1 MIKVALTG
9 NIASGKSSVQK
20 IIEMSGFDVLDT
32 DEVGHG
38 LLSVKNS
45 ELMKAFG
52 SENVLDTDGNFDRK
66 KLGELV
72 FNSPEKLELLN
83 SIIHPQV
90 RKEIEGYFEQQQ
102 DAPFVFVAIPLL
114 FETGMEDLFDKII
127 IVYAEDELRLKRL
140 IARNGYTRD
149 YAKKRMLSQI
159 PQEEKFALVDYIIDN
174 NGTEEDLFNSTREV
188 LEDLFV
194 EITRG

>member
-52 SENVLDTDGNFDRK
+52 RENVLDTDGNFDRK
-66 KLGELV
+66 KLGDLV

-90 RKEIEGYFEQQQ
+90 RKEIEGYFERQQ

-114 FETGMEDLFDKII
+114 FETGMEDLFNKII
-127 IVYAEDELRLKRL
+127 IVYAEDELRLTRL
-140 IARNGYTRD
+140 IARNGYTID

-188 LEDLFV
+188 LEELFV
-194 EITRG
+194 EVTRE